1 MTKVLKYGSLFALAT
16 LISRVTGLL
25 RDVFLA
31 NRFGVGVEFDAY
43 SIAIAFPFL
52 LRRAFAEGAMTSAFI
67 PLYKE
72 KPDKNEFASA
82 VVTSLGIVTIGLT
95 IFVEIFPQFVPA
107 LLASGANMETKLLA
121 AELARISMP
130 FIVFIF
136 LWAVLYAI
144 QNTSERFF
152 FPALSPMFMNLGI
165 ILGVISCEFF
175 SPRIVGPTLGFTL
188 GGAAMFLSL
197 IPGARKAGFSY
208 RPTFAGVRDFFKLFF
223 PALLAMTVS
232 EFNVLIDVNVAALVG
247 PGSVS
252 ILQYANRFYQ
262 LPFGVFGVA
271 ISTVILP
278 LMSGEGESG
287 RQHLKDAMRTTF
299 FLSIPSTV
307 GLMVLSE
314 RLIVL
319 VYQHGAFTHSD
330 AIKTATALLFYSIG
344 LPFYSMMALLSRTR
358 HAKKD
363 MKLPFKATVISF
375 ASNAVLDFALGL
387 TLKTAGIALAT
398 AFSGIIGAAY
408 LLFRIRPDFDMKHFQ
423 KVQLSSFVMGAVLM
437 VLDRVSPSRL
447 FTIALVMLGMIVY
460 LSLCLVLKVE
470 EAYQLFKFIRK

>member
-95 IFVEIFPQFVPA
+95 IFVEIFPQIVPA
-107 LLASGANMETKLLA
+107 LLASGANTETKLLA
-121 AELARISMP
+121 AKLARISMP
-130 FIVFIF
+130 FVVFIF

-165 ILGVISCEFF
+165 ILGVISCKFF
-175 SPRIVGPTLGFTL
+175 NPRIVGPTVGFTL
-188 GGAAMFLSL
+188 GGAVMFLSL
-197 IPGARKAGFSY
+197 ISGARKAGFSY

-278 LMSGEGESG
+278 LMSGDAENS
-287 RQHLKDAMRTTF
+287 QHLKDAMRTTF

-330 AIKTATALLFYSIG
+330 AIKTATALLFYSLG
-344 LPFYSMMALLSRTR
+344 LPFYSMMALLSRTC

-375 ASNAVLDFALGL
+375 VSNAVLDFVLGL
-387 TLKTAGIALAT
+387 TFKTAGIALAT
-398 AFSGIIGAAY
+398 ALSGVIGMAY
-408 LLFRIRPDFDMKHFQ
+408 LLLKIRPDFDVKHFQ
-423 KVQLSSFVMGAVLM
+423 RVLFSSFVMGTMLM
-437 VLDRVSPSRL
+437 VLDHVSPSRL
-447 FTIALVMLGMIVY
+447 FTIALVMLGVIVY

-470 EAYQLFKFIRK
+470 EAHQLFKFIRK

>member
-82 VVTSLGIVTIGLT
+82 VITSLGIVTIGLT
-95 IFVEIFPQFVPA
+95 VFVEIFPQIVPA
-107 LLASGANMETKLLA
+107 LLASGANAETKLLA
-121 AELARISMP
+121 AKLARISMP
-130 FIVFIF
+130 FVVFIF

-144 QNTSERFF
+144 QNAGERFF

-175 SPRIVGPTLGFTL
+175 NPRIVGPTVGFTL
-188 GGAAMFLSL
+188 GGAVMLLSL

-278 LMSGEGESG
+278 LMSGETENS
-287 RQHLKDAMRTTF
+287 QHLKDAMRTTF

-307 GLMVLSE
+307 GLTVLSE

-330 AIKTATALLFYSIG
+330 AIKTATALLFYSLG
-344 LPFYSMMALLSRTR
+344 LPFYSMMALLSRTC

-375 ASNAVLDFALGL
+375 VSNAVLDFVLGL
-387 TLKTAGIALAT
+387 TFKTAGIALAT
-398 AFSGIIGAAY
+398 ALSGAIGMAY
-408 LLFRIRPDFDMKHFQ
+408 LLFKIRPDFDVKHFQ
-423 KVQLSSFVMGAVLM
+423 KVLLSSFVMGAVLM
-437 VLDRVSPSRL
+437 VLDHVSALRL
-447 FTIALVMLGMIVY
+447 FTIALVMLGTIAY

-470 EAYQLFKFIRK
+470 EAHQLFKFIRK